1 MLFYMRGKR
10 RLPSIAEDR
19 SAFPPVPQESPMSDI
34 LMEPAALH
42 SGGAMSSLEQQ
53 IAEAEAEVKR
63 QREAIA
69 HLAAQGREAA
79 AARQQL
85 IAMCENLAF
94 MKKLCWA

>member
-1 MLFYMRGKR
+1 MPDVLIQRG
-10 RLPSIAEDR
+10 S
-19 SAFPPVPQESPMSDI
+19 V
-34 LMEPAALH
+34 H

-53 IAEAEAEVKR
+53 IAEAEEEVNK

-85 IAMCENLAF
+85 NAMFENLAF
-94 MKKLCWA
+94 LKKLCCA